1 MPLVDVP
8 VSAGPPALPAEV
20 RRFLRDADARVERL
34 DRRGHVSAFVPSDY
48 PAAYRALRAV
58 AAGMLAPG
66 TRFCEWGSGLGVV
79 AGLAALAGFEATGI
93 EIDGEL
99 VREARELA
107 ADHDLAVE
115 FAHGSFIPRAAE
127 RRVTA
132 AGVYAWLTTEGDD
145 AYDDLGLELTDLDV
159 VYAYPWPDEEEVTA
173 DLFARY
179 ACPGALLL
187 TYHGGDGVRARRKV
201 GRR

>member
-1 MPLVDVP
+1 V
-8 VSAGPPALPAEV
+8 G
-20 RRFLRDADARVERL
+20 RFIRDADARAEGF

-48 PAAYRALRAV
+48 HAAYRALRAV
-58 AAGMLAPG
+58 AAGTLARG
-66 TRFCEWGSGLGVV
+66 AVFCEWGSGLGVV
-79 AGLAALAGFEATGI
+79 AGLAAFAGFEATGI
-93 EIDGEL
+93 EVDGEL
-99 VREARELA
+99 VRQARELA
-107 ADHDLAVE
+107 DDHGLAVE

-132 AGVYAWLTTEGDD
+132 AGVYAWLTTDGDD
-145 AYDDLGLELTDLDV
+145 AYADLGLDPADLDV

-179 ACPGALLL
+179 AGPGAVLL